1 MADNL
6 QNKAV
11 EQAVNYFQVSE
22 LQFIIFC
29 LLILV
34 LWFIG
39 TYYLQSRFQKNVMKD
54 IALQKEEIE
63 KRLRNIDYKN
73 DYYKK
78 IIDKRM
84 TAYEELERFLSDIDV
99 ETDMTFYG
107 IANNFRGDSYHC
119 YMFSCV
125 RSQIKRYLNQSVK
138 ICGYN
143 SWYSKKLEGLVN
155 RLNVDFA
162 KYFDQ
167 TTRAVIFNNGTTV
180 YSQQNDLDN
189 FNIVLVNGM
198 LISTTNTPK
207 YPIKIAKNLNIYA
220 EDVKYYVQSRDVL
233 IGVQWFNEFKQVLA
247 EIRNVMIEDRL
258 KLHKVEEF
266 LKEKKER

>member
-84 TAYEELERFLSDIDV
+84 MAYEELERFLSDIDV
-99 ETDMTFYG
+99 ETDMTFYR

-119 YMFSCV
+119 YMFSCVRSCV

-167 TTRAVIFNNGTTV
+167 TTRGIEFTNGIIV
-180 YSQQNDLDN
+180 GSRQDDLDN
-189 FNIVLVNGM
+189 FDIMLPNGLIVTKGQFHLPKNIVINEKD
-198 LISTTNTPK
+198 I
-207 YPIKIAKNLNIYA
+207 
-220 EDVKYYVQSRDVL
+220 KYYVKAHDVL
-233 IGVQWFNEFKQVLA
+233 IGVQWFNEFKETFA
-247 EIRNVMIEDRL
+247 EIRAVMIEDRL
-258 KLHKVEEF
+258 RLHEVEKF
-266 LKEKKER
+266 LNDKKAS

>member
-1 MADNL
+1 MMENL
-6 QNKAV
+6 DYETLNTVIKAV
-11 EQAVNYFQVSE
+11 SEFYKYNATLETAQKTLYAACFTAVASIVVAFITIWGNYK
-22 LQFIIFC
+22 INIKA
-29 LLILV
+29 
-34 LWFIG
+34 
-39 TYYLQSRFQKNVMKD
+39 KNV
-54 IALQKEEIE
+54 
-63 KRLRNIDYKN
+63 DYKN

>member
-1 MADNL
+1 MMENL
-6 QNKAV
+6 DYETLNTVIKAV
-11 EQAVNYFQVSE
+11 SEFYKYNATLETAQKTLYAACFTAVASIVVAFITIWGNYK
-22 LQFIIFC
+22 INIKA
-29 LLILV
+29 
-34 LWFIG
+34 
-39 TYYLQSRFQKNVMKD
+39 KNV
-54 IALQKEEIE
+54 
-63 KRLRNIDYKN
+63 DYKN

-167 TTRAVIFNNGTTV
+167 TTRGIEFTNGIIV
-180 YSQQNDLDN
+180 GSRQDDLDN
-189 FNIVLVNGM
+189 FDIMLPNGLIVTKGQFHLPQNIVINE
-198 LISTTNTPK
+198 
-207 YPIKIAKNLNIYA
+207 
-220 EDVKYYVQSRDVL
+220 EDIKYYVKAHDVL
-233 IGVQWFNEFKQVLA
+233 IGVQWFNEFKETFA
-247 EIRNVMIEDRL
+247 EIRAVMIEDRL
-258 KLHKVEEF
+258 RLHEVEKF
-266 LKEKKER
+266 LTDKKAS

>member
-1 MADNL
+1 MMENL
-6 QNKAV
+6 DYETLNTVIKAV
-11 EQAVNYFQVSE
+11 SEFYKYNATLETAQKTLYAACFTAVASIVVAFITIWGNYK
-22 LQFIIFC
+22 INIKA
-29 LLILV
+29 
-34 LWFIG
+34 
-39 TYYLQSRFQKNVMKD
+39 KNV
-54 IALQKEEIE
+54 
-63 KRLRNIDYKN
+63 DYKN

-167 TTRAVIFNNGTTV
+167 TTRGIEFTNGIIV
-180 YSQQNDLDN
+180 CSRQDDLDN
-189 FNIVLVNGM
+189 FDIMLPNGLIVTKGQFHLPQNIVINE
-198 LISTTNTPK
+198 
-207 YPIKIAKNLNIYA
+207 
-220 EDVKYYVQSRDVL
+220 EDIKYYVKAHDVL
-233 IGVQWFNEFKQVLA
+233 IGVQWFNEFKETFA
-247 EIRNVMIEDRL
+247 EIRAVMIEDRL
-258 KLHKVEEF
+258 RLHEVEKF
-266 LKEKKER
+266 LNDKKAS

>member
-84 TAYEELERFLSDIDV
+84 MAYEELERFLSDIDV

-107 IANNFRGDSYHC
+107 IANKFRGDSYHC

-167 TTRAVIFNNGTTV
+167 TTRGIEFTNGIIV
-180 YSQQNDLDN
+180 GSRQDDLDN
-189 FNIVLVNGM
+189 FDIMLPNGLIVTKGQFHLPKNIVINE
-198 LISTTNTPK
+198 
-207 YPIKIAKNLNIYA
+207 
-220 EDVKYYVQSRDVL
+220 EDIKYYVKAHDVL
-233 IGVQWFNEFKQVLA
+233 IGVQWFNEFKETFA
-247 EIRNVMIEDRL
+247 EIRAVMIEDRL
-258 KLHKVEEF
+258 RLHEVEKF
-266 LKEKKER
+266 LNDKKAS